1 MITFACS
8 SCGIC
13 SSLLNITWHINID
26 MLHSQS
32 QQGLWLVDSL
42 QVSGEDAD
50 DYKRTL
56 RAQLK
61 ALIEREKDPLGPT
74 EWVVCYIKP
83 AASDPLS
90 KGPKKVR
97 YPVAF
102 SAIMRGVSDQ
112 LPLCCMYV
120 YTSSQSSKRTVTAH
134 SCQPA
139 YDTPAFILFPFC
151 LTCHCII

>member
-1 MITFACS
+1 MYSKALCA
-8 SCGIC
+8 
-13 SSLLNITWHINID
+13 LAD
-26 MLHSQS
+26 
-32 QQGLWLVDSL
+32 

-61 ALIEREKDPLGPT
+61 ALIEKEKDPLGPT

-97 YPVAF
+97 NRMLTSIVYQPC
-102 SAIMRGVSDQ
+102 M
-112 LPLCCMYV
+112 LPAGLVFHVWYH
-120 YTSSQSSKRTVTAH
+120 TTTAYIQTH
-134 SCQPA
+134 DS
-139 YDTPAFILFPFC
+139 
-151 LTCHCII
+151 

>member
-1 MITFACS
+1 M
-8 SCGIC
+8 
-13 SSLLNITWHINID
+13 H
-26 MLHSQS
+26 HSQAL
-32 QQGLWLVDSL
+32 QELQHFGLT

-90 KGPKKVR
+90 KGPRKVSI
-97 YPVAF
+97 PTH
-102 SAIMRGVSDQ
+102 Q
-112 LPLCCMYV
+112 LSLSCMCIYSN
-120 YTSSQSSKRTVTAH
+120 YKSCKH
-134 SCQPA
+134 SLTPHYASLHMSCLQP
-139 YDTPAFILFPFC
+139 FLIL
-151 LTCHCII
+151 L